1 MVTGG
6 KRAQVIAAG
15 VVTLIAGAGPAFAQ
29 RAGENAVAAA
39 EDAFG
44 TAIGT
49 ESIGLYSPTS
59 ARGFSPSDAG
69 NVRIDGLYFDQ
80 QAAPNNRVI
89 SGSTVHVGISAQS
102 YAFPAPTGI
111 ADLHLR
117 VPSDVPVVS
126 TVVNLGPYNSYGTE
140 IDAQTPVVKDRL
152 SIGLGGSIMRQDS
165 DSGAR
170 HIEFMFGAL
179 AHFTPNDD
187 TTINAFWGRRQDCNY
202 GYQPTL
208 FTAGPYLPPEY
219 ALHRYYGQEWAKG
232 VCVESNFGATGRFD
246 LGNDWMLR
254 AGAFRSLKNNVKSY
268 SELLRDIQPNGAG
281 RYSIV
286 GLPQQTFGSY
296 SGEVRLSKIIPDGDL
311 RHTFDVSL
319 RGRDVRRNFGGTDVV
334 DLGSNTVAI
343 RKLVP
348 YIDFNFGP
356 KSHDQALQG
365 TGGASYGLFWAG
377 VGEINM
383 GVQKTYYHREVQQ
396 PGLPL
401 ATSQANPVLYNAS
414 GNVFITP
421 QLALYGSYTKGLEE
435 AGTAP
440 ASAVNRGEAM
450 PASLTQQVDA
460 GLRYALTPRLSLV
473 AGVFQVEKPYF
484 NVNTSNVFGAL
495 GTVRHRGVELSVA
508 GKLAEGLTIVGGTV
522 LIEPRVSGDPVDR
535 GVVGA
540 VPVGPAPRF
549 ALVSLQYQVP
559 AVKGLSL
566 DGQVQNGSAQV
577 ARSDGRLYVPDWTQF
592 NAGARYIF
600 KMYNVPTSVRFQ
612 AFNITNAYSWTVSP
626 NGSFSVK
633 SPRNFRI
640 TIAADF

>member
-1 MVTGG
+1 MATGG
-6 KRAQVIAAG
+6 KRARAIVAG
-15 VVTLIAGAGPAFAQ
+15 VVTLVTGVGPTFAQ

-44 TAIGT
+44 TSIGS

-80 QAAPNNRVI
+80 QAAPNNRVV
-89 SGSTVHVGISAQS
+89 SGSTVHVGISAQAYS
-102 YAFPAPTGI
+102 FPAPTGI

-117 VPSDVPVVS
+117 VPGDIPFVS
-126 TVVNLGPYNSYGTE
+126 AVVNLGPYNSYGAE
-140 IDAQTPVVKDRL
+140 IDAQAPVVAGKL
-152 SIGLGGSIMRQDS
+152 SIGLGGSVMRQDA
-165 DSGAR
+165 DVGAR

-179 AHFTPNDD
+179 AHATPNDS
-187 TTINAFWGRRQDCNY
+187 TTINAFWGRRQDCHY

-208 FTAGPYLPPEY
+208 FTAGAYLPPRFPLRKY
-219 ALHRYYGQEWAKG
+219 FGQEWDKG
-232 VCVESNFGATGRFD
+232 VCVESNFGLTGRVD
-246 LGNDWMLR
+246 LGDDWMLR
-254 AGAFRSLKNNVKSY
+254 AGAFRSLKNTTTSFG
-268 SELLRDIQPNGAG
+268 EFLRDIQPDGSG

-286 GLPQQTFGSY
+286 GLPQQTLGSY
-296 SGEVRLSKIIPDGDL
+296 SGEIRLSKIILDGPR
-311 RHTFDVSL
+311 RHTIDFAL
-319 RGRDVRRNFGGTDVV
+319 RGRDVRRNFGGTDLE
-334 DLGSNTVAI
+334 DLGLGHLGI
-343 RKLVP
+343 RSLFAP
-348 YIDFNFGP
+348 IDFKFGP
-356 KSHDQALQG
+356 KNHDQALQG
-365 TGGASYGLFWAG
+365 TGGASYDLFWSGIGELG
-377 VGEINM
+377 V
-383 GVQKTYYHREVQQ
+383 GVQKTFYHREVMQ

-401 ATSQANPVLYNAS
+401 NTTQSNPVLYNVA
-414 GNVFITP
+414 GNIFITKT
-421 QLALYGSYTKGLEE
+421 LAVYGSYTRGLEE

-440 ASAVNRGEAM
+440 QSAVNRGEAM

-460 GLRYALTPRLSLV
+460 GLRYALTPRLSFV

-522 LIEPRVSGDPVDR
+522 LIEPRVSGDPVNR
-535 GVVGA
+535 GVVGP

-559 AVKGLSL
+559 AVQGLSI

-577 ARSDGRLYVPDWTQF
+577 ARSDGKLYVPDWTQL

-600 KMYNVPTSVRFQ
+600 KMYTVPASVRFQ

-633 SPRNFRI
+633 SPRNFRV